1 MAIIGRRRSRFR
13 EWDCDAGL
21 WLAVADPSRRVS
33 VGDGQGG
40 RFDAFAFRTGN
51 FHTDQ
56 QNDKMRK

>member
-21 WLAVADPSRRVS
+21 WLAVADPSRRESVAMVNGGVS
-33 VGDGQGG
+33 MHC
-40 RFDAFAFRTGN
+40 AFRAGS